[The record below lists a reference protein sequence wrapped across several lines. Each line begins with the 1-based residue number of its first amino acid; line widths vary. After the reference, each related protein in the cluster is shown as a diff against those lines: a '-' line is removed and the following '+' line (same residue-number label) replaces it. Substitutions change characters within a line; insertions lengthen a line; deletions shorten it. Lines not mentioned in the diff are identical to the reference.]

1 MTPWLPDI
9 PPRPGDSGRT
19 VYPTS
24 FFTYSVSLLVNNGNE
39 MLYISRACPDF
50 DGTETCG
57 QAEPRLDQEVALLE
71 LKSS

>member
-1 MTPWLPDI
+1 MVTGHSSKAREFRKNGL
-9 PPRPGDSGRT
+9 SY
-19 VYPTS
+19 VV
-24 FFTYSVSLLVNNGNE
+24 FHMFCVFVNNGNE
-39 MLYISRACPDF
+39 MLYAGRACPDF